1 MKWIKHE
8 DTFMVLKGTFKFKEI
23 KIKKRYF
30 VAFYYPGE
38 SETFLSIEVNKKNSE
53 LRDEQALD
61 IVSSV
66 KRFLNHPTQMLL
78 DIDDI
83 SPKYI
88 E

>member
-23 KIKKRYF
+23 KIKNRYF

-53 LRDEQALD
+53 LRDEQALKIID
-61 IVSSV
+61 SI
-66 KRFLNHPTQMLL
+66 KYFLNDPNQGVQ
-78 DIDDI
+78 DIADI
-83 SPKYI
+83 TPEYI
-88 E
+88 